1 MFYLR
6 LFHPSRHACIIIW
19 GGIVFTVVFYVSCT
33 IAQVKTFVPPKG
45 ESWMST
51 KKPAS
56 YAALTTISS
65 IQGVIGAV
73 TDFYI
78 LLIPIHL
85 VIGLRLPLG
94 RKLGVCA
101 IFLTGLGYVSSWLP

>member
-1 MFYLR
+1 MIW
-6 LFHPSRHACIIIW
+6 SGII
-19 GGIVFTVVFYVSCT
+19 FTVLFYVSCT
-33 IAQVKTFVPPKG
+33 IAQVKETVPRKG
-45 ESWMST
+45 ESWLAM

-56 YAALTTISS
+56 YTALTTISS
-65 IQGVIGAV
+65 IQGVVGIV

-85 VIGLRLPLG
+85 VVGLRFPLG

-101 IFLTGLGYVSSWLP
+101 IFMTGLVYVFS